1 MTTYRLCKF
10 CGDMHDIMDWPGNHL
25 DPEPARSSLPAP
37 FFISDTMEQGV
48 RSMGDG
54 KIYTS
59 KAAMRSHYKRD
70 GFVEVGNDPA
80 RLRPFKRPE
89 PNRKEIR
96 TSIEKAV
103 ARFDRRD
110 VSPHLKDRI

>member
-1 MTTYRLCKF
+1 MTTYRICKY
-10 CGDMHDIMDWPGNHL
+10 CGDMHSIMDWPDNHL

-37 FFISDTMEQGV
+37 HYINDIMPPT
-48 RSMGDG
+48 RSMGNG
-54 KIYTS
+54 KLYDS
-59 KAAMRSHYKRD
+59 KAAMRAHYKRD

-110 VSPHLKDRI
+110 VSPHLKDRL